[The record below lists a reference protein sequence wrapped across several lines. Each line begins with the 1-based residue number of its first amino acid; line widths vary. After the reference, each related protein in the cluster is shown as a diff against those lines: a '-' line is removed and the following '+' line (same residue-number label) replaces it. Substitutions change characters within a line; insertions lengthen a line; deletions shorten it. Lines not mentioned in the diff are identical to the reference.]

1 MNTNVP
7 ALASVYADLQDVL
20 SKLQA
25 INADDIESANL
36 VPMVKAVQA
45 IGTYS
50 AAIDAQIR
58 QRAVD
63 QGELIPGVLV
73 KDAVKHRQWNDE
85 ETVAA
90 LAQEQFGDKA
100 FTRKLLSPAGI
111 EKLGAEGKALVS
123 VASYKPEGGKVA
135 VY

>member
-1 MNTNVP
+1 MNTNIP

-45 IGTYS
+45 IGAYS

-111 EKLGAEGKALVS
+111 EKLGAEGKALVAI
-123 VASYKPEGGKVA
+123 ASYKPEGGKVA